1 MKKNNENK
9 IFGKKNIPS
18 ANNKG
23 IKMNT
28 NKKGEYTQN
37 TTPKN
42 NKKVVTKSC
51 STSNLAKGNNRYK
64 TNIKKENNNNNEIRP
79 SNLFTNKGE
88 ILNTNININE
98 KLNSIQQL
106 FEGKLDGFMEKINEK
121 FNNIEKEYNIIIKQN
136 TKILNYN
143 KVLNENF
150 ENLQKETSKN
160 LLEFQNQLKK
170 NNEKDLSPEIIKL
183 QEKEKKY
190 QNDIYYYKDEN
201 EKLNEQIK
209 ILKEENNNLKKEIEN
224 KETKMTEN
232 DFGNKTYYNSKIN
245 VHRSIETKMVFDV
258 LNIDKNN
265 NINSVENKEYILIGL
280 KPIKEIPFLNC
291 VIQCLNQTELLTN
304 YILNNNNINNN
315 LNLSS
320 ELKLIFQ
327 QFSTQDRKIID
338 LHKLSEVLQ
347 KIQSLKTSNINC
359 FRNIYKFLNFF
370 LYQLHE
376 ELISD
381 LTPSYNFIFENRN
394 EIQHFKKSIEN
405 QNSKIGEIFNIFCE
419 NFIQCSKEKI
429 KTDYQFKPSLFLY
442 FELSKSKYN
451 NRDEIPLEECLRI
464 RREKYVSSSKNE
476 FCKSCKENCY
486 VLHYRRFLFSKI
498 IIIMFCYDENENQ
511 VMKLNFKKQID
522 LANYTKLPENDN
534 NKNKLIY
541 NLYGIITLVKD
552 NSEDKYL
559 ALCKNKENN
568 NWYRFDDE
576 NIYYI
581 NDVENDIINYG
592 KPLILF
598 YNKA

>member
-1 MKKNNENK
+1 MRKNNENK

-42 NKKVVTKSC
+42 NKKVITKSGT
-51 STSNLAKGNNRYK
+51 TSNLAKENNRYE
-64 TNIKKENNNNNEIRP
+64 TNIKKENNNNNKISP
-79 SNLFTNKGE
+79 SNLFTNKEE

-121 FNNIEKEYNIIIKQN
+121 FNNIEKEYNTIIKQN

-143 KVLNENF
+143 KALNENF

-160 LLEFQNQLKK
+160 LSEFQNQLKK

-190 QNDIYYYKDEN
+190 QNDIYYYKNEN

-291 VIQCLNQTELLTN
+291 IIQCLNQTELLTN
-304 YILNNNNINNN
+304 Y
-315 LNLSS
+315 
-320 ELKLIFQ
+320 
-327 QFSTQDRKIID
+327 
-338 LHKLSEVLQ
+338 
-347 KIQSLKTSNINC
+347 
-359 FRNIYKFLNFF
+359 FL
-370 LYQLHE
+370 
-376 ELISD
+376 
-381 LTPSYNFIFENRN
+381 
-394 EIQHFKKSIEN
+394 
-405 QNSKIGEIFNIFCE
+405 
-419 NFIQCSKEKI
+419 
-429 KTDYQFKPSLFLY
+429 
-442 FELSKSKYN
+442 
-451 NRDEIPLEECLRI
+451 
-464 RREKYVSSSKNE
+464 
-476 FCKSCKENCY
+476 
-486 VLHYRRFLFSKI
+486 
-498 IIIMFCYDENENQ
+498 
-511 VMKLNFKKQID
+511 
-522 LANYTKLPENDN
+522 
-534 NKNKLIY
+534 
-541 NLYGIITLVKD
+541 
-552 NSEDKYL
+552 
-559 ALCKNKENN
+559 LCKK
-568 NWYRFDDE
+568 
-576 NIYYI
+576 
-581 NDVENDIINYG
+581 
-592 KPLILF
+592 
-598 YNKA
+598 

>member
-42 NKKVVTKSC
+42 NKKVITKSG
-51 STSNLAKGNNRYK
+51 TTLNFA
-64 TNIKKENNNNNEIRP
+64 KEN
-79 SNLFTNKGE
+79 
-88 ILNTNININE
+88 NINE

-121 FNNIEKEYNIIIKQN
+121 FNNIEKEYNIIIEQN

-143 KVLNENF
+143 KALNENF
-150 ENLQKETSKN
+150 ENLQKETSKK

-183 QEKEKKY
+183 QEKEKNY
-190 QNDIYYYKDEN
+190 QNDIYYYKNEN

-304 YILNNNNINNN
+304 YILNNNNIINN

-320 ELKLIFQ
+320 ELKVIFQ
-327 QFSTQDRKIID
+327 QFSAQDRKIID

-442 FELSKSKYN
+442 FELIKSKYN
-451 NRDEIPLEECLRI
+451 NRDEISLEECLRI

-552 NSEDKYL
+552 NSGDKYL
-559 ALCKNKENN
+559 ALCKNKENH